1 MATSSFSSM
10 PESVCEGTEF
20 SSETNKI
27 LLMAL
32 MEETQEDH
40 QYHADDRLISMIQ
53 SLEAEI
59 SSTTSSG
66 DSYQSY
72 DIMVGQVGD
81 QDCST
86 SSSISFSADWDDM
99 EVVPASSSFDEEM
112 MMNAW
117 TLCAAGGVDSTAD
130 YYNSSEFY
138 YGVLLE
144 NYMTE
149 EATDH
154 VVF

>member
-1 MATSSFSSM
+1 M
-10 PESVCEGTEF
+10 PESVCEGIEF

-40 QYHADDRLISMIQ
+40 QYYADDRLISMIQ

-59 SSTTSSG
+59 SSNTSSG

-72 DIMVGQVGD
+72 DMEVGQVDD

-99 EVVPASSSFDEEM
+99 EVVSASSSFDEEM

-117 TLCAAGGVDSTAD
+117 SLCAAGGDDSTAD
-130 YYNSSEFY
+130 YHASSEFY

-144 NYMTE
+144 NCLPQ
-149 EATDH
+149 EATDR
-154 VVF
+154 VEF